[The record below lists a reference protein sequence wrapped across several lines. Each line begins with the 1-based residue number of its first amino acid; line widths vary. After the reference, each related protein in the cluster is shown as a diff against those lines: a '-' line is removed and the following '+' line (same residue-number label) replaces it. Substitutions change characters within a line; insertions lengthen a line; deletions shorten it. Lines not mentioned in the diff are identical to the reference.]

1 MSQSLKDQLL
11 GLGFSAPVSK
21 APVQSQHNNKKTHA
35 KQPGSKA
42 GSPRNQHKSSV
53 RPKANTET
61 ASNEMDLAKAFALRT
76 QHEKRERE
84 RIEGEKQAAALLK
97 KQAKE
102 KVVSLLD
109 GQLLNAA
116 DADIARHFSY
126 GGKIRRIYV
135 TGEQLPALNAGDLG
149 VVQLNGRFC
158 LVSKEVAMAVREA
171 LPALLALYCDG
182 NEEALPEGYDD
193 PKFQVP
199 DDLIW

>member
-21 APVQSQHNNKKTHA
+21 PPVQAQHSGKKPNA
-35 KQPGSKA
+35 KHSVSKA
-42 GSPRNQHKSSV
+42 GAPKKQHKSSV
-53 RPKANTET
+53 RPQAN
-61 ASNEMDLAKAFALRT
+61 AAAAGNEMDLAKAFALRS
-76 QHEKRERE
+76 QYEKRERE
-84 RIEGEKQAAALLK
+84 RLEAEKQAAALLK

-102 KVVSLLD
+102 KVVRLLD
-109 GQLLNAA
+109 GQLLNEA

-135 TGEQLPALNAGDLG
+135 TAEQLLALNAGDLG

-193 PKFQVP
+193 PRFQVP

>member
-21 APVQSQHNNKKTHA
+21 APVQAQHNNKKTHA

-53 RPKANTET
+53 RPKAHTAT

-84 RIEGEKQAAALLK
+84 RIEAEKQAAALLK

-102 KVVSLLD
+102 KVVRLLD

-135 TGEQLPALNAGDLG
+135 TAEQLPALNAGDLG

-193 PKFQVP
+193 PRFQVP

>member
-11 GLGFSAPVSK
+11 GLGFAPQASKAPLKAQQHGRKPQAKPPVSK
-21 APVQSQHNNKKTHA
+21 ACPPK
-35 KQPGSKA
+35 
-42 GSPRNQHKSSV
+42 NQH
-53 RPKANTET
+53 RPSGRPQAKA
-61 ASNEMDLAKAFALRT
+61 AAGDEMDLAKAFALRS

-84 RIEGEKQAAALLK
+84 RLEAEKQAAALLK

-109 GQLLNAA
+109 GQLLNSAE
-116 DADIARHFSY
+116 ADIARHFSY

-135 TGEQLPALNAGDLG
+135 TADQLIALNAGKLG

-158 LVSKEVAMAVREA
+158 LVNTEVAMAVREA
-171 LPALLALYCDG
+171 LPSLLALYCDG
-182 NEEALPEGYDD
+182 NEQALPEGYDD
-193 PKFQVP
+193 PRFQVP

>member
-11 GLGFSAPVSK
+11 GLGFSAPVIK
-21 APVQSQHNNKKTHA
+21 PPLQTQHNSKKTHA

-53 RPKANTET
+53 RPKADAET

-84 RIEGEKQAAALLK
+84 RIEAEKQAAALLK

-102 KVVSLLD
+102 KVVRLLD

-193 PKFQVP
+193 SRFQVP